1 MDDAGFVSQ
10 IFAGFESIVSDPR
23 LVAMWVIAIGLL
35 YVGVA
40 KRKEPLL
47 LVPISMG
54 IMFANLPLGELIR
67 IGGEGEPTGIL
78 RTFQNIGLETDIFP
92 LLIFLGVGAGTD
104 FTPMLSNPKTL
115 LLGAGAQA
123 GVFFALMGALL
134 LGLTDFFSFGLLE
147 AASIGIIGGADG
159 PTTIFISTRMRE
171 LGESLAHVE
180 VRDIVGATAVAAYS
194 YMALVPIIQPP
205 LIRLF
210 TTENERRIRMAYPS
224 EPPSRRTLI
233 IFPVLTTI
241 IISVIVPSASPLIAM
256 LMLGNLIRVS
266 GVVPRLADVSENS
279 LMNATIILLG
289 LAVGS
294 TMPGSVFLQPE
305 TLGIF
310 VLGLFAFV
318 TATITGILLA
328 KLMNLVSKSKVN
340 PMIGA
345 AGVSAVPMAAR
356 VVQGMGQEEDREN
369 FLLMHAMGPNVAA
382 VIGTATVAGVLLA
395 VVPQLLG

>member
-1 MDDAGFVSQ
+1 MAEEGVLDQ
-10 IFAGFESIVSDPR
+10 ILVGFEAIGDDPR
-23 LVAMWVIAIGLL
+23 IVAMWVIAAALL

-54 IMFANLPLGELIR
+54 ILFANLPLGEFIR
-67 IGGEGEPTGIL
+67 AGGEGEPTGIL
-78 RTFQNIGLETDIFP
+78 RTFQTVGLETDIFP
-92 LLIFLGVGAGTD
+92 LLIFLGVGTATD
-104 FTPMLSNPKTL
+104 FSPMLSNPKTL

-123 GVFFALMGALL
+123 GVFFALMGALV
-134 LGLTDFFSFGLLE
+134 LGAIGWFDFGLLE

-159 PTTIFISTRMRE
+159 PTTIFIATRMRE
-171 LGESLAHVE
+171 LGESLPHIQ

-205 LIRLF
+205 LIKLL
-210 TTENERRIRMAYPS
+210 TTQNERRIRMEYSS
-224 EPPSRRTLI
+224 EPVSRRSLI
-233 IFPVLTTI
+233 LFPIITTI
-241 IISVIVPSASPLIAM
+241 VISVLVPSASPLIGM
-256 LMLGNLIRVS
+256 LMLGNLIKVS
-266 GVVPRLADVSENS
+266 GVVPRLADVSENA
-279 LMNATIILLG
+279 LMNATIVILG

-310 VLGLFAFV
+310 VLGLFAFA

-328 KLMNLVSKSKVN
+328 KLMNLLTKTKVN

-356 VVQGMGQEEDREN
+356 VVQDMGQNEDPEN
-369 FLLMHAMGPNVAA
+369 FLLMHAMGPNVAG
-382 VIGTATVAGVLLA
+382 VIGTATVAGVLIA
-395 VVPQLLG
+395 VVPSLLG